1 MPKKLFSDIST
12 VHFTAIY
19 YTVMVSYL
27 VGSLSMVIFICKKK
41 KKLFTDIPAI
51 TRHAREQF
59 RERKSYPTTEIL
71 PLNYKLSESRKTL
84 NA

>member
-19 YTVMVSYL
+19 YIVMVSVSCRIIVNGYFY
-27 VGSLSMVIFICKKK
+27 MQK
-41 KKLFTDIPAI
+41 KKLFTDISAI

-59 RERKSYPTTEIL
+59 RENNGEKVVSDNRDIAT
-71 PLNYKLSESRKTL
+71 
-84 NA
+84 